1 MQPKTRKKKEVTKFA
16 STIWQLITRFKY
28 QITIILGILIVGF
41 LDEDSIIKNIE
52 LEYQISDLKEEIAK
66 YEQRYQKDSE
76 ELKELQRDPNEI
88 SRIARERYFMKK
100 DDEDIFVLSTD
111 EKTSDNSI
119 DNETAE

>member
-1 MQPKTRKKKEVTKFA
+1 MATDYPVQVPDNHHLRYPH
-16 STIWQLITRFKY
+16 R
-28 QITIILGILIVGF
+28 GIPF
-41 LDEDSIIKNIE
+41 DEDSIIKNIE

-119 DNETAE
+119 DNETVE

>member
-1 MQPKTRKKKEVTKFA
+1 MTKFA

-66 YEQRYQKDSE
+66 YEQRYKKDSE

-119 DNETAE
+119 DNETVE

>member
-119 DNETAE
+119 DNETVE

>member
-1 MQPKTRKKKEVTKFA
+1 VTKFA

-119 DNETAE
+119 DNETVE

>member
-1 MQPKTRKKKEVTKFA
+1 MATDY
-16 STIWQLITRFKY
+16 RFKY

-119 DNETAE
+119 DNETVE

>member
-1 MQPKTRKKKEVTKFA
+1 MTKFA

>member
-1 MQPKTRKKKEVTKFA
+1 MTKFA

-66 YEQRYQKDSE
+66 YEQRYKKDSE

>member
-1 MQPKTRKKKEVTKFA
+1 MTKFA
-16 STIWQLITRFKY
+16 STRWQLITRFKY

-119 DNETAE
+119 DNETVE

>member
-1 MQPKTRKKKEVTKFA
+1 MTKFA
-16 STIWQLITRFKY
+16 STLWQLITRFKY

-119 DNETAE
+119 DNETVE

>member
-1 MQPKTRKKKEVTKFA
+1 LQPKTRKKKEVTKFA

-119 DNETAE
+119 DNETVE

>member
-1 MQPKTRKKKEVTKFA
+1 MSKDTK
-16 STIWQLITRFKY
+16 
-28 QITIILGILIVGF
+28 
-41 LDEDSIIKNIE
+41 
-52 LEYQISDLKEEIAK
+52 
-66 YEQRYQKDSE
+66 KDSE

-119 DNETAE
+119 DNETVE

>member
-1 MQPKTRKKKEVTKFA
+1 MTKFA

-119 DNETAE
+119 DNETVE

>member
-1 MQPKTRKKKEVTKFA
+1 MTKFA

-41 LDEDSIIKNIE
+41 LDENSIIKNIE

-119 DNETAE
+119 DNETVE

>member
-1 MQPKTRKKKEVTKFA
+1 MTKFS

-119 DNETAE
+119 DNETVE